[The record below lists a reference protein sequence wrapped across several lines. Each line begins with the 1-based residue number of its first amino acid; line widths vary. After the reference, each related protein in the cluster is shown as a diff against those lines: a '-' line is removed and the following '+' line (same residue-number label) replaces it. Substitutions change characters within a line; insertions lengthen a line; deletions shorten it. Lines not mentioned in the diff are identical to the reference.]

1 MMTTKWLSMC
11 VFVVGVSGALV
22 AIADDKKSTLDV
34 HTVAKGRLQVVVPLE
49 GVLVAGRMHEVCLHP
64 QAWTELNVVEAV
76 DHGREVRKGDLL
88 AKLDRRKIEQ
98 EIQDERAARKQAELA
113 IEQLR
118 AELRVLEPS
127 VPVDLAAAERAKR
140 NAAADLENFLAIGR
154 DLAARS
160 ADVQVRYSEMRVD
173 FAKDELVQLEKM
185 YEADDLTE
193 ETEELILKRTRRQLE
208 LSQFSLEIARTS
220 RNQILN
226 IRLPRQE
233 DDLGESVKQTE
244 LALDKVRTTLPLK
257 LTKMKLDLDK
267 QEYELAKATRKLE
280 KLEHDAELHTVL
292 APADGIVYY
301 GSCVDGEWTSADAM
315 RKKLTRGGTL
325 SAHEVFMTIIEPELL
340 AVRVSVSE
348 KALNSLTTATQCQV
362 HPVAHPRKRLAARI
376 EKIVPIPGADG
387 KFSAMV
393 KLEDQDSAAQ
403 ELHLVPGM
411 KCKVKAIVYD
421 EDSRLIIPTKALHTD
436 EFDDQQHFVNLI
448 DEDTE
453 HSRRDVAVGQRT
465 ETTVEITGGL
475 AEGDKI
481 LLDAASG
488 DKKD

>member
-1 MMTTKWLSMC
+1 MTTAKWVSMC
-11 VFVVGVSGALV
+11 VFVVGVCGASAAV
-22 AIADDKKSTLDV
+22 ADEAKSKSDV

-49 GVLVAGRMHEVCLHP
+49 GVFVAGRMHEVCLHP
-64 QAWTELNVVEAV
+64 ETWTELQVVEAV
-76 DHGREVRKGDLL
+76 EHGCEVRKGDLL
-88 AKLDRRKIEQ
+88 AKLDRRKIVQ
-98 EIQDERAARKQAELA
+98 KIQDERAARKQAELA

-127 VPVDLAAAERAKR
+127 VPVELAASERAKR
-140 NAAADLENFLAIGR
+140 NAAVDLENFLAIGR

-160 ADVQVRYSEMRVD
+160 TDMQVQYSEMRVD
-173 FAKDELVQLEKM
+173 FSKDELIQLEKM

-208 LSQFSLEIARTS
+208 LAQFSLEIVRTN
-220 RNQILN
+220 RDQVLQ

-233 DDLGESVKQTE
+233 DDLRESVKQTE
-244 LALDKVRTTLPLK
+244 VALNKVRTTLPLK

-267 QEYELAKATRKLE
+267 KEYELAKATRELE
-280 KLEHDAELHTVL
+280 KLEHDVELHTVL
-292 APADGIVYY
+292 APADGVVYF
-301 GSCVDGEWTSADAM
+301 GSCVDGEWTSAGDM
-315 RKKLTRGGTL
+315 RTKLKRGGTL
-325 SAHEVFMTIIEPELL
+325 AAHEVFITIIEPERL

-348 KALNSLTTATQCQV
+348 KALNSLTTATECQV
-362 HPVAHPRKRLAARI
+362 QPVARPGKRLTARI

-393 KLEDQDSAAQ
+393 KLEDQGPAAQ

-421 EDSRLIIPTKALHTD
+421 EDGLLIVPTKALHTD
-436 EFDDQQHFVNLI
+436 EFDDQQHFVNLVN
-448 DEDTE
+448 DDGA
-453 HSRRDVAVGQRT
+453 HSRRDVAVGQRA
-465 ETTVEITGGL
+465 EKAVEITNGL

-481 LLDAASG
+481 LLDSASG